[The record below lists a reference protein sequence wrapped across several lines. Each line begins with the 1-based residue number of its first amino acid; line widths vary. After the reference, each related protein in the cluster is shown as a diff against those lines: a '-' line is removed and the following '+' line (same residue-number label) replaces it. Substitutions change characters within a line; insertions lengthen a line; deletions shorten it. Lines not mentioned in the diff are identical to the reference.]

1 MVMISIEIIKLIEKT
16 ILFGIE
22 IYLMLE
28 ILKTIKFLKIK
39 K

>member
-1 MVMISIEIIKLIEKT
+1 MISIEIIKFIEKT

-22 IYLMLE
+22 IYLIFE
-28 ILKTIKFLKIK
+28 ILNTIKSLKIK